1 MNYTGPKVRL
11 SRRLGIAFTPKA
23 AKVMTKKP
31 YGPGQHGAGASRRRG
46 GKTSLYQR
54 QLVEKQR
61 LKVFYN
67 IHEKMLRNYYAKA
80 TAWRGSTSEILI
92 QKLETRL
99 DAVVQRSGLART
111 IYASRQYVVHGL
123 ITVNGKRVD
132 KPSATVQ
139 VGDVVSVKENKKS
152 LQCFEMA
159 LESAQTPGYL
169 ELDKG
174 SKSVRLVSVP
184 KQEDIP
190 LMKDLDLSLIIEIY
204 SR

>member
-23 AKVMTKKP
+23 GKVMNKKP
-31 YGPGQHGAGASRRRG
+31 YGPGQHGAGKRHG
-46 GKTSLYQR
+46 GKTSIYQR
-54 QLVEKQR
+54 QLIEKQR

-67 IHEKMLRNYYAKA
+67 IHEKMLRNYYAKSPQW
-80 TAWRGSTSEILI
+80 TGSTADNLV

-111 IYASRQYVVHGL
+111 VYAARQYVVHGL

-132 KPSATVQ
+132 KPAATIH
-139 VGDVVSVKENKKS
+139 VGDVVAVKENKKA

-159 LESAQTPGYL
+159 LESAQAPTYL
-169 ELDKG
+169 ELNKDA
-174 SKSVRLVSVP
+174 KSVRLVSLP

-190 LMKDLDLSLIIEIY
+190 VLKDLDLSLIIEIY

>member
-11 SRRLGIAFTPKA
+11 SRRLVMSFTPKA
-23 AKVMTKKP
+23 AKVMNKKP
-31 YGPGQHGAGASRRRG
+31 YGPGQHGAGKRHG
-46 GKTSLYQR
+46 GKTSIYQR
-54 QLVEKQR
+54 QLVEKQC

-80 TAWRGSTSEILI
+80 TKWTGSTAENLV

-111 IYASRQYVVHGL
+111 IYAARQYVVHGL

-132 KPSATVQ
+132 KPAATIQ
-139 VGDVVSVKENKKS
+139 VGDVVAVKENKKS
-152 LQCFEMA
+152 LLCFETA
-159 LESAQTPGYL
+159 LESAQPPVYL
-169 ELDKG
+169 ELNKDAR
-174 SKSVRLVSVP
+174 SVRLVSLT

-190 LMKDLDLSLIIEIY
+190 ILKELDLSLIIEIY